1 MKEKSE
7 TETVTEFE
15 TRLDPEAT
23 TNEITSFIRSY
34 VEDAGADGV
43 VVGLSGGI
51 DSTVAATVAVEA
63 LGSERVLGLVLP
75 TESTRESNTEDAVE
89 VAESLGINYEMIDL
103 QPVVDSFTDAMGRLD
118 EADDNDKNKKAV
130 GNSKAR
136 LRMTSLYYVANARD
150 LLVLGTGNRT
160 ELLLGYFTK
169 YGDGGVDILPLG
181 SLYKTEVREL
191 ARHVGVP
198 DRIVEKTPTAGL
210 WEGQTD
216 ETELGAP
223 YETVD
228 EILRLMVSSDV
239 DLDDSEI
246 AESIDTDVDTE
257 TVSGLRRMYESAEHK
272 RVPLPMP

>member
-1 MKEKSE
+1 MKGKSE
-7 TETVTEFE
+7 TETATEFE

-75 TESTRESNTEDAVE
+75 TESTTESNTEDAVG

-103 QPVVDSFTDAMGRLD
+103 QPVVDSFTDAMGGLD
-118 EADDNDKNKKAV
+118 EADDNDKKAV

-136 LRMTSLYYVANARD
+136 LRMASLYYVANARD

-169 YGDGGVDILPLG
+169 YGDGGVDLLPIG
-181 SLYKTEVREL
+181 DLYKTEVREL

-216 ETELGAP
+216 EAELGAP

-272 RVPLPMP
+272 RTVPPTP